1 MEQGNTTANIYES
14 PISKT
19 LDVWPL
25 AGAYSL
31 RWGCDETGEM
41 WVAVEDG
48 DGECKSAITYR
59 EYLGMEAERT

>member
-1 MEQGNTTANIYES
+1 MEPGETMNKINES

-25 AGAYSL
+25 VGAYSL

-48 DGECKSAITYR
+48 DGECRSAVTYK